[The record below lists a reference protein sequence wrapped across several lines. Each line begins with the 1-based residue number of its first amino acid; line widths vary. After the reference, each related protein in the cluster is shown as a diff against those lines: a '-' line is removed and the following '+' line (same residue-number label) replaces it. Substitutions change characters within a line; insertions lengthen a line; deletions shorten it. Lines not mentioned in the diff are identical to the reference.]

1 MHNNHVD
8 TKGPSRENEPIRLI
22 HYGMGLQC
30 SLGGWKLENMNDN
43 KADLTIQVFPL
54 CLDE

>member
-8 TKGPSRENEPIRLI
+8 TKGSYGENKPIHLV
-22 HYGMGLQC
+22 HYGIGLQG
-30 SLGGWKLENMNDN
+30 SAGGWKLENMNDN